1 MKFIQKYSSLIFL
14 GSAICGAL
22 IASVVIHSVTGDDDL
37 RYPTNFG
44 PEISNVIDDF
54 IYWLVVNGEWFF
66 DGINDNLKI
75 VLDNLLEFL
84 IWIPWPVLI
93 VLILLFVWR

>member
-1 MKFIQKYSSLIFL
+1 MKFIQKYRSLIFL

-22 IASVVIHSVTGDDDL
+22 IASVVIHSVTGDDNL
-37 RYPTNFG
+37 RYPTNIG

-66 DGINDNLKI
+66 DGITDNLKI
-75 VLDNLLEFL
+75 VLNPKTALAPQSNIEHQ
-84 IWIPWPVLI
+84 V
-93 VLILLFVWR
+93 